1 MEQIVQLFSTKTFL
15 RNYDSS
21 HKNKTQKIIFYI
33 GAVSENSPPEGGD
46 GGGQLMGGWGSSGGE
61 GTAVSIEKV
70 LVIILPVLT
79 MLAVF
84 YIIVTLAIRL
94 FQVD

>member
-1 MEQIVQLFSTKTFL
+1 MT
-15 RNYDSS
+15 
-21 HKNKTQKIIFYI
+21 
-33 GAVSENSPPEGGD
+33 GAVSDHSPSEGD
-46 GGGQLMGGWGSSGGE
+46 GGGQLMGGWGSSGE

-94 FQVD
+94 FQVNSLKQSSGVHTLSPHESFAISCRVRVA

>member
-1 MEQIVQLFSTKTFL
+1 M
-15 RNYDSS
+15 
-21 HKNKTQKIIFYI
+21 
-33 GAVSENSPPEGGD
+33 SENSPPEGGD
-46 GGGQLMGGWGSSGGE
+46 GGGGNLMGGWGSSGGE

-94 FQVD
+94 FQVN

>member
-1 MEQIVQLFSTKTFL
+1 MSFRAPALVLNENGHFMT
-15 RNYDSS
+15 
-21 HKNKTQKIIFYI
+21 
-33 GAVSENSPPEGGD
+33 GAVGDHSPPEGG
-46 GGGQLMGGWGSSGGE
+46 GGGQLMGGWGSSGE
-61 GTAVSIEKV
+61 ETAVSIEKV

-94 FQVD
+94 FQVNSLFLLSYEQ

>member
-1 MEQIVQLFSTKTFL
+1 
-15 RNYDSS
+15 
-21 HKNKTQKIIFYI
+21 
-33 GAVSENSPPEGGD
+33 
-46 GGGQLMGGWGSSGGE
+46 MGGWGSSGGE

-94 FQVD
+94 FQVN

>member
-1 MEQIVQLFSTKTFL
+1 MT
-15 RNYDSS
+15 
-21 HKNKTQKIIFYI
+21 
-33 GAVSENSPPEGGD
+33 GAVSDHSPSEGD
-46 GGGQLMGGWGSSGGE
+46 GGGQLMGGWGSSGE

-94 FQVD
+94 FQVSSLKLSYEQSSGVQTRVDTRCKVL

>member
-1 MEQIVQLFSTKTFL
+1 M
-15 RNYDSS
+15 
-21 HKNKTQKIIFYI
+21 IIFDI
-33 GAVSENSPPEGGD
+33 GAVSEHSPPEGGD
-46 GGGQLMGGWGSSGGE
+46 GGGQLMGGWGSSGE

-94 FQVD
+94 FQVN

>member
-1 MEQIVQLFSTKTFL
+1 MKHIFQSI
-15 RNYDSS
+15 DSS
-21 HKNKTQKIIFYI
+21 HKNKTQKIIVDI
-33 GAVSENSPPEGGD
+33 GAVSEHSPPEGGD

-94 FQVD
+94 FQVN